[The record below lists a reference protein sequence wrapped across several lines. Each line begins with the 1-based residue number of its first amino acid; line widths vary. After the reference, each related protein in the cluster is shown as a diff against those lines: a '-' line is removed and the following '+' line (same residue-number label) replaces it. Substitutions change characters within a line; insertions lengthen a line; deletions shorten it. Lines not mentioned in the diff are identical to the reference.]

1 MVHGRN
7 QYEQLAVEVNDVSAR
22 LTAILAV
29 LMCLSPWLASAEENS
44 SFPGVSMSKQSL
56 RVHDQAEEVYQRTD
70 YERAFFI
77 YRNELAPVGD
87 KYGQYMVGFM
97 YVTGKGVDEDV
108 VAGSAWYRLAA
119 ERGTK
124 EYVRTRD
131 VLMHRLDADQKSRSD
146 QLFIDIR
153 SRYGDLALLMKAI
166 RKDYALLRNRTVTG
180 SRVASDATMVMSVDG
195 AGQSVSRQEYYG
207 QVERR
212 IRARLEYIERFV
224 GTEII
229 DENISAVNLASVE
242 QQVND
247 YLSKID

>member
-1 MVHGRN
+1 M
-7 QYEQLAVEVNDVSAR
+7 EVNDVFTR
-22 LTAILAV
+22 LTAILTV
-29 LMCLSPWLASAEENS
+29 LMCLCPWLATAEENS
-44 SFPGVSMSKQSL
+44 AFPGVSLSKQSL
-56 RVHDQAEEVYQRTD
+56 RVHEQAEEVYQRTD

-97 YVTGKGVDEDV
+97 YVTGKGVEEDV

-131 VLMHRLDADQKSRSD
+131 VLMRRLDAEQKARSD
-146 QLFIDIR
+146 QLFIDLR
-153 SRYGDLALLMKAI
+153 SQYGDLALLMQAI

-180 SRVASDATMVMSVDG
+180 SRLASDAMMVMSVDG
-195 AGQSVSRQEYYG
+195 SGQSVSTQDYYG

-224 GTEII
+224 GAEII
-229 DENISAVNLASVE
+229 DENVSAVNLASVE
-242 QQVND
+242 KQVYE